1 MAHPIVYVSVQSTGI
16 RGDVGQRARCAVRG
30 RWAHTERRPTTS
42 TGLPVED
49 QVRKEWDPRK
59 GGLPTF

>member
-30 RWAHTERRPTTS
+30 RWAPARTLKDEAA
-42 TGLPVED
+42 G
-49 QVRKEWDPRK
+49 
-59 GGLPTF
+59 